1 MDASAIE
8 VTIVVPA
15 FREARRLPASLAEIA
30 RHFSAQPF
38 RSELIVVDDG
48 SDDGT
53 SEVVRRVAGDLAVPV
68 TAIRYAA
75 NRGKGYAI
83 KVGFAHAAGRYLLF
97 TDADLSA
104 PIDESDR
111 LLAELRAG
119 CDVAIG
125 SRKLGMSRIR
135 VRQAPLREWMGRW
148 FTRLVRATLVD
159 VSDVTCGLKGFRA
172 DVGRDLFGRLRIPG
186 WSFDAE
192 MLFLARRRGC
202 SIREL
207 PIRWSNSD
215 ETRVEMARAA
225 LASLRDLIRIRWHAL
240 RGRYDTP
247 APIDAQLEVWRSRDR
262 EEPRGHALA

>member
-1 MDASAIE
+1 MDDSAID

-15 FREARRLPASLAEIA
+15 FREAGRLPGSLAEIA
-30 RHFSAQPF
+30 RHLSAQPF

-48 SDDGT
+48 SDDDTAG
-53 SEVVRRVAGDLAVPV
+53 VARRVAGGLAIPV
-68 TAIRYAA
+68 TAIRYAG
-75 NRGKGYAI
+75 NRGKGYAL
-83 KVGFAHAAGRYLLF
+83 KVGFAHAAGRYIVF

-104 PIDESDR
+104 PIDEVDR
-111 LLAELRAG
+111 LLPELRAG
-119 CDVAIG
+119 ADVVIG
-125 SRKLGMSRIR
+125 SRKLGRSRIA
-135 VRQAPLREWMGRW
+135 VRQSPLREWMGRW
-148 FTRLVRATLVD
+148 FTRLVRTTLVD

-172 DVGRDLFGRLRIPG
+172 EVGRDLFGRLRIPG

-192 MLFLARRRGC
+192 MLFLATRRGY

-225 LASLRDLIRIRWHAL
+225 ITSLVDLIRIRWYAL

-247 APIDAQLEVWRSRDR
+247 LPAGAELELWRSTDR
-262 EEPRGHALA
+262 EAARGRVPA